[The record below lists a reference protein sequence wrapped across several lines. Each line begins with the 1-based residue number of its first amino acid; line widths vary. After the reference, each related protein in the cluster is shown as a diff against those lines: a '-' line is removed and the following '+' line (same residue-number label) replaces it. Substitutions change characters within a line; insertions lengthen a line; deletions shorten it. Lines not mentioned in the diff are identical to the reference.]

1 MGKVIQSVIHT
12 DLLIIGK
19 GLAGLAAAITAVP
32 SCSVVMVHKGTQN
45 YSSTSLAQGGIA
57 VALDKG
63 DSPALH
69 IKDTL
74 YAGAGLCNQKAVN
87 VLTKDGLQAVSEMLK
102 MGVVFDRSEHGLS
115 FTKEGAHSRNR
126 ILHYGDATGAEI
138 ERALGKYLLANQNDH
153 LTIIPESRCLQ
164 LLVHRNRCYGAVFF
178 DHKNQEY
185 YAVVAADT
193 LLATGGYVQIFKNNT
208 NPPEITGDGIALA
221 YAAGAKVQDMEF
233 VQFHPTA
240 FYEPQRKGST
250 VALISEA
257 VRGEGAILRNT
268 KLQRFMRQYHP
279 QLELAPRD
287 IVARAIWQEMQK
299 TKAPYVLLDM
309 STVSL
314 NLKERFPSIYK
325 RCAEAG
331 YDISKD
337 LVPVVPAAHYTMGGI
352 KTDLNGQTTIA
363 HLYAAGETAATG
375 VHGANR
381 LASNSLLEAL
391 VFGRRAAQHVVR
403 QEKQALLIPK
413 AIEKVPFVK
422 EINVKQRTR
431 IQDICWQ
438 YVGIIRNAKGL
449 RMAIKEL
456 AGMKRE
462 YNDPETN
469 NLLTCAQL
477 TARAA
482 LRRTESRGSHYRSD
496 YPFKRFFWHRRIT
509 M

>member
-1 MGKVIQSVIHT
+1 MGKVIQTVIHT
-12 DLLIIGK
+12 DVLIIGK

-32 SCSVVMVHKGTQN
+32 TRSVVMVHKGPQN

-63 DSPALH
+63 DSPELH
-69 IKDTL
+69 VKDTL
-74 YAGAGLCNQKAVN
+74 YAGAGLCNHKAVT

-102 MGVVFDRSEHGLS
+102 MGVVFDRSEHGLV
-115 FTKEGAHSRNR
+115 FTKEGAHSRRR

-138 ERALGKYLLANQNDH
+138 ERALGKYLLAHQNDH
-153 LTIIPESRCLQ
+153 LTIRPESRCLQ

-178 DHKNQEY
+178 DHKTQEY

-193 LLATGGYVQIFKNNT
+193 ILATGGYVQIYKNNT

-221 YAAGAKVQDMEF
+221 HAAGAKVQDMEF
-233 VQFHPTA
+233 VQFHPTSL
-240 FYEPQRKGST
+240 YEPQRKAST
-250 VALISEA
+250 AALISEA

-268 KLQRFMRQYHP
+268 KLQRFMRHYHP
-279 QLELAPRD
+279 YAELAPRD
-287 IVARAIWQEMQK
+287 VVARAIWQEMQQTK
-299 TKAPYVLLDM
+299 TPYVLLDM

-352 KTDLNGQTTIA
+352 KTDLNGQTTVA

-391 VFGRRAAQHVVR
+391 VFARRAAQFILR
-403 QEKQALLIPK
+403 QEKHALVIPRP
-413 AIEKVPFVK
+413 IEKVPFVA
-422 EINVKQRTR
+422 ETNFKQRTR

-438 YVGIIRNAKGL
+438 HVGIFRTAKGL
-449 RMAIKEL
+449 RTALKEL
-456 AGMKRE
+456 ALIKRE
-462 YNDPETN
+462 LNDPETN

-482 LRRTESRGSHYRSD
+482 LRRTESRGSHYRAD
-496 YPFKRFFWHRRIT
+496 HPHKKLFWHRHIN

>member
-1 MGKVIQSVIHT
+1 MGKVIQTVIHT
-12 DLLIIGK
+12 DVLIIGK

-32 SCSVVMVHKGTQN
+32 YRSVVMVHKGPQN

-63 DSPALH
+63 DSPELH

-74 YAGAGLCNQKAVN
+74 YAGAGLCNPKAVS
-87 VLTKDGLQAVSEMLK
+87 VLTKDGLNAVSEMLK

-138 ERALGKYLLANQNDH
+138 ERALGKYLLANQYER
-153 LTIIPESRCLQ
+153 LTLRPESRCLQ
-164 LLVHRNRCYGAVFF
+164 LLVYRQRCYGAVFF
-178 DHKNQEY
+178 DHQSQEQ
-185 YAVVAADT
+185 YAVVASNII
-193 LLATGGYVQIFKNNT
+193 LATGGYVQIFKNNT
-208 NPPEITGDGIALA
+208 NPPEITGDGVALA
-221 YAAGAKVQDMEF
+221 YSAGAKVQDMEF
-233 VQFHPTA
+233 VQFHPTSL
-240 FYEPQRKGST
+240 YEPQHRPT
-250 VALISEA
+250 AALISEA

-287 IVARAIWQEMQK
+287 IVARAIWQEMQQ
-299 TKAPYVLLDM
+299 TKSPHVLLDM

-331 YDISKD
+331 YDIAKD
-337 LVPVVPAAHYTMGGI
+337 LVPVVPAAHYNMGGI
-352 KTDLNGQTTIA
+352 KTDLNGQTTIG

-391 VFGRRAAQHVVR
+391 VFGRRAAQDILR
-403 QEKQALLIPK
+403 QEKRPLLIPK
-413 AIEKVPFVK
+413 PIEKVSFVK
-422 EINVKQRTR
+422 EVNLKNRAR

-438 YVGIIRNAKGL
+438 HVGIIRVAKGL
-449 RMAIKEL
+449 RTALKEL
-456 AGMKRE
+456 AAIKRE
-462 YNDPETN
+462 HNDPETN

-482 LRRTESRGSHYRSD
+482 LRRTESRGSHYRAD
-496 YPFKRFFWHRRIT
+496 FPRKRLLWHRHIVF
-509 M
+509 